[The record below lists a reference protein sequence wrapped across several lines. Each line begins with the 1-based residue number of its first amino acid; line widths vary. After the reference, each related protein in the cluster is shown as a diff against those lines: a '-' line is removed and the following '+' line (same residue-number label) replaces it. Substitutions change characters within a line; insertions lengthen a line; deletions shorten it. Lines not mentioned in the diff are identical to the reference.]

1 MIDLDSCEKM
11 AIKEA
16 EPMVAD
22 MVKNVPE
29 AQKAEASDW
38 VMKCIAM
45 GIVLMK
51 AQVFTEEM
59 VED

>member
-11 AIKEA
+11 AIMEA
-16 EPMVAD
+16 EPMVAE
-22 MVKNVPE
+22 MLQNVPE
-29 AQKAEASDW
+29 AQKAEASEW
-38 VMKCIAM
+38 VRMCIRK

-51 AQVFTEEM
+51 AQVRTEEM